1 MKKFNKTGI
10 YVTLVLKNIDTG
22 DYLMDYDEDYGE
34 LRAVDFE
41 LKNKGNLL
49 SGIVDVVEEKGV
61 NLVSYTELGRAHQVQ
76 YVYKNDTPGTEDE
89 EIVVLAL
96 VENMQNNKLIECPQE
111 KCAEAVKSSS
121 VLDELTKTIILDSL
135 KD

>member
-10 YVTLVLKNIDTG
+10 YATLVLKNIDTG

-34 LRAVDFE
+34 LRPVDFE

-61 NLVSYTELGRAHQVQ
+61 NLVSYTELCRAHQVQ

>member
-1 MKKFNKTGI
+1 
-10 YVTLVLKNIDTG
+10 
-22 DYLMDYDEDYGE
+22 MDYDEDYGE
-34 LRAVDFE
+34 LRPVDFE

-61 NLVSYTELGRAHQVQ
+61 NLVSYTELCRAHQVQ

-96 VENMQNNKLIECPQE
+96 VENMQINKLIECPQE

-121 VLDELTKTIILDSL
+121 ILDELTKTIILDSL

>member
-1 MKKFNKTGI
+1 MKKFNKTGM

-34 LRAVDFE
+34 LRPVDFE

-49 SGIVDVVEEKGV
+49 SGIVDVAEEKGV
-61 NLVSYTELGRAHQVQ
+61 NLVSYTELGRTHQVQ
-76 YVYKNDTPGTEDE
+76 YIYKNDTLGTEDE

-96 VENMQNNKLIECPQE
+96 VEDMQNDKLIECPQE
-111 KCAEAVKSSS
+111 KCAEAVESSS
-121 VLDELTKTIILDSL
+121 VLDELTKTIIVNSL
-135 KD
+135 RG